1 MLNETFDFYVS
12 KFNRHSLRLKDYDY
26 SSAGAYFITICTKD
40 RACIFGEITDGE
52 LRLNEFGKIVENFWL
67 EIPEHYPM
75 VELDEYIIM
84 PNHIHGI
91 VFIPDCVGV
100 QDFEPL
106 QQKLQSDILK
116 KNRFQHIIPRSIGA
130 IIRGFKI
137 GVTKWFRN
145 NTNIVFVFQR
155 NFYEHIIR
163 DEPDLN
169 RIREYIVNNPARWQD
184 DEENP
189 CTL

>member
-1 MLNETFDFYVS
+1 MSFENKHHRRS
-12 KFNRHSLRLKDYDY
+12 IRLKDYDY
-26 SSAGAYFITICTKD
+26 SSAGAYFVTICAHNRD
-40 RACIFGEITDGE
+40 CLFGEIIDGE
-52 LRLNEFGKIVENFWL
+52 MVLNDAGKMVERCWL
-67 EIPEHYPM
+67 EIPDHYPS
-75 VELDEYIIM
+75 VELDEFVIM

-91 VFIPDCVGV
+91 IVIPDFVGV

-106 QQKLQSDILK
+106 QQTIKSDKSDILK

-163 DEPDLN
+163 DESDLN

-189 CTL
+189 SF